1 MLPRFL
7 CQTQGAKENEVT
19 MAVLL
24 SSPPT
29 PTMVHWALPGISDK
43 ET

>member
-24 SSPPT
+24 SSPLP
-29 PTMVHWALPGISDK
+29 HHGALG
-43 ET
+43 TAWNL